1 VSGLSVSDLDHTRDP
16 DVALMLAFQ
25 RGDEEAF
32 VTLFGRFRERIANFA
47 RRLLG
52 DQAQGEEAAQEV
64 FLKLYSAR
72 ERYRPDSRFSTYL
85 YRIARNHCLNLR
97 ARRDWTARD
106 PERDA
111 EAEPARHPP
120 PEHGIDDAR
129 LRLAILQALAR
140 LPENQAS
147 AFVLCQ
153 YEGMSLAEAAAVLEL
168 STSAIKSLVFRAR
181 QGLMELLRPYA
192 RELSPEPE
200 EARHAVP

>member
-1 VSGLSVSDLDHTRDP
+1 MNVSDLDHTRDP
-16 DVALMLAFQ
+16 DVALMLAFK

-32 VTLFGRFRERIANFA
+32 VTLYSRFRERIANFS

-52 DQAQGEEAAQEV
+52 GDQALGEEAAQEV
-64 FLKLYSAR
+64 FLKLYAAR
-72 ERYRPDSRFSTYL
+72 ERYEPSSRFSTYL
-85 YRIARNHCLNLR
+85 YRIARNHCLNQR
-97 ARRDWTARD
+97 ARREWSSRD

-111 EAEPARHPP
+111 AAEPAQGAPA
-120 PEHGIDDAR
+120 EHGVDDAR
-129 LRLAILQALAR
+129 LRHAIHQALGK

-153 YEGMSLAEAAAVLEL
+153 YEGLSLAEAAAVLEL
-168 STSAIKSLVFRAR
+168 STPAIKSLVFRAR
-181 QGLMELLRPYA
+181 QSLMELLKPYA